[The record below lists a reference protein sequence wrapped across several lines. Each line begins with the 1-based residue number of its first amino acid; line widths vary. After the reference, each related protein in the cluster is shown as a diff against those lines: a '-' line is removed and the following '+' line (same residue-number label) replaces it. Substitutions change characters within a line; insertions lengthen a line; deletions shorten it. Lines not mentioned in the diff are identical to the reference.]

1 MIFLDENSSVLNAK
15 AIFASGNK
23 PEDVEKAF
31 DGKILTYT
39 NAQEWIGMDFGKPTL
54 VSAIRFITRTDDNGI
69 NPGQTYELSYWTQHG
84 EQVVEQKVATA
95 DSICFHAVPRGALL
109 WLKNLETGL
118 EERPFIVDE
127 NRILYY

>member
-1 MIFLDENSSVLNAK
+1 MEITVR
-15 AIFASGNK
+15 
-23 PEDVEKAF
+23 
-31 DGKILTYT
+31 LTYT

-69 NPGQTYELSYWTQHG
+69 NPGQTYELSYWAQHG

-95 DSICFHAVPRGALL
+95 DSISFHAVPRGALL